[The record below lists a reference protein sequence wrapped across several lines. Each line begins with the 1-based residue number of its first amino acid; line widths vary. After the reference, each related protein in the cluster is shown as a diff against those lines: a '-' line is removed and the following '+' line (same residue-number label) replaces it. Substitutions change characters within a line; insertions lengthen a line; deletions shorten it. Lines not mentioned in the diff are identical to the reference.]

1 MNSEHVRRVVCAP
14 AGENESGA
22 GMSDTT
28 GTLSQAKETIT
39 NTARDTAARIKSA
52 ASDTASRAK
61 AKAQNLATES
71 KQQAAE
77 RIGGYGTAMRDSARA
92 FEQQDPNI
100 AWATNRVAERIE
112 RVADYVR
119 NSDFEQMRRDGE
131 DIARRHPVAFFGG
144 MLVAGLVVGN
154 LLKARQP
161 AADSYDESDFDAGNA
176 SGSEDPMS
184 TSASLETPP
193 TADM

>member
-14 AGENESGA
+14 AGETESGA

-39 NTARDTAARIKSA
+39 NPARDTAARIKSA
-52 ASDTASRAK
+52 ATETASRAK
-61 AKAQNLATES
+61 AKAQNIANES

-112 RVADYVR
+112 RAADYVR
-119 NSDFEQMRRDGE
+119 NSDFDQMRRDGE
-131 DIARRHPVAFFGG
+131 DLARRHPVAFFGG

-161 AADSYDESDFDAGNA
+161 VADSYDEADFDAGNM
-176 SGSEDPMS
+176 SGSEDPMVP
-184 TSASLETPP
+184 TASFENPP

>member
-14 AGENESGA
+14 AGENEAGA

-39 NTARDTAARIKSA
+39 NTARDTAARIKSTA
-52 ASDTASRAK
+52 ADTASRAK
-61 AKAQNLATES
+61 AKAKDIANES

-119 NSDFEQMRRDGE
+119 NSDFDQMRRDGE
-131 DIARRHPVAFFGG
+131 DLARRHPVAFFGG

-161 AADSYDESDFDAGNA
+161 VADSYDETDFDAGNM
-176 SGSEDPMS
+176 SGKDDSMS
-184 TSASLETPP
+184 QPPSFETPP